1 MSFQGFGEPSTEFWL
16 GNEFVSQ
23 LTVHQSY
30 KLRIQLSDWDG
41 NSGFSQYD
49 QFSLDSEAQNYRYV
63 VLTASKKLIFQIL
76 GGHYWTLFHFCFKP
90 RFYSSCSSNYCYYYY
105 DIYLLL
111 SYNCAFEVCYSEH
124 KKLTTMLLTTLWSN
138 SPWNK
143 THCWTNKISEAPS
156 FEKTSSWSEMLTSF
170 YYFKAKHITE
180 MIVDGGSLLY
190 KSIYFLILMYWQ
202 EPKENVI
209 KLVNV

>member
-1 MSFQGFGEPSTEFWL
+1 MAITEHCFIFAL
-16 GNEFVSQ
+16 NQDFTAHV
-23 LTVHQSY
+23 
-30 KLRIQLSDWDG
+30 
-41 NSGFSQYD
+41 
-49 QFSLDSEAQNYRYV
+49 AQIIVIIIMIY
-63 VLTASKKLIFQIL
+63 IF
-76 GGHYWTLFHFCFKP
+76 FP
-90 RFYSSCSSNYCYYYY
+90 M
-105 DIYLLL
+105 LL

-124 KKLTTMLLTTLWSN
+124 KELTTMLLTTLWSN